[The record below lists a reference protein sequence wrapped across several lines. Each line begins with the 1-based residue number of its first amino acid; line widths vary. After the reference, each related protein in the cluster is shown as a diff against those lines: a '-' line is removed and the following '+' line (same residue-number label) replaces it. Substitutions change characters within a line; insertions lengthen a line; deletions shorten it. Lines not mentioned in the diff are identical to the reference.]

1 MSPVALKA
9 STNSCL
15 ISSLWFYVL
24 LCIEDVVHVRWIL
37 DKRILILQSSEPV
50 SHRVDKVLDLLNELV
65 GKNGALVGK
74 IVLPIVL

>member
-1 MSPVALKA
+1 MV
-9 STNSCL
+9 
-15 ISSLWFYVL
+15 YVL

-37 DKRILILQSSEPV
+37 DKRILILESSELV